1 MRTYPVKNDLRMIA
15 IMLLCLI
22 AGNAL
27 AKDNVDFDKSVD
39 LFLKLTNS

>member
-1 MRTYPVKNDLRMIA
+1 MMRTPPVKNDLRMIA

-27 AKDNVDFDKSVD
+27 AAGLANRIDGGKIC
-39 LFLKLTNS
+39 